1 MARPQP
7 SAPPRAR
14 RVSLAIVRR
23 GALQLAQLLGGALAL
38 LVLGVALTSILVLL
52 QARRNEVRRV
62 DALILLPQ
70 VADTAAGVAQA
81 LDLYRRGY
89 TQQMIVGGPA
99 AARVRAALV
108 ERGLPVTALVD
119 GDESTDP
126 IVFWERTAHIARQ
139 NGVASVLLVTD
150 SAQMLREL
158 KIARDLGLTAY
169 AAPMAGP
176 DPDFPTAVRAS
187 LNYWAYVLA
196 GR

>member
-7 SAPPRAR
+7 SAAPSAR
-14 RVSLAIVRR
+14 RTSPTIVRR
-23 GALQLAQLLGGALAL
+23 GALQLAHLLGGALAL
-38 LVLGVALTSILVLL
+38 LVLGVALASILVLL

-108 ERGLPVTALVD
+108 ERGLPATALVG

-126 IVFWERTAHIARQ
+126 IIFWERTAHIARQ
-139 NGVASVLLVTD
+139 NGVSSVLLVTD
-150 SAQMLREL
+150 GAQMLREL
-158 KIARDLGLTAY
+158 KIARDLGLAAY

-187 LNYWAYVLA
+187 LGYWAYVLA